1 LTQSPKCVILDK
13 DGQFLSLLLPNPN
26 KGAMQERQH
35 NNANKHNK
43 ASWRATRTNG
53 QTTSLVQSPFF
64 CCSFGSY
71 VKFLKT
77 TLLLIM

>member
-1 LTQSPKCVILDK
+1 LTQAPKCVILDK

-53 QTTSLVQSPFF
+53 QTTSLVRSVLPF
-64 CCSFGSY
+64 
-71 VKFLKT
+71 VLPVIMLNFLKQRCC
-77 TLLLIM
+77 